1 MTSRSAS
8 SATLSDEMSQ
18 PATDHRRAIAERN
31 AAAILDATERLMG
44 QNVPLTMSAIAAEAG
59 VSRPTLYAH
68 YKTTNQIVEAAV
80 ERSVV
85 LSMAA
90 FAEARP
96 QDGPAFEALDR
107 MLEASWS
114 QFAQFEGLTRYARQ
128 YMSPGSLHRTHEAMM
143 APLHALIERGR
154 AEGAFRT
161 DVPVDWLATMY
172 ISLAHGALEHAQAH
186 GVRPGKGLELLK
198 RTAADVFGAR

>member
-1 MTSRSAS
+1 
-8 SATLSDEMSQ
+8 MSEQ
-18 PATDHRRAIAERN
+18 TVDHRRAIAERN
-31 AAAILDATERLMG
+31 AASILDAAERLLDR
-44 QNVPLTMSAIAAEAG
+44 NAPLTMSAIAAEAG

-68 YKTTNQIVEAAV
+68 YKTIGEIVEAAV

-90 FAEARP
+90 FEQARP
-96 QDGPAFEALDR
+96 GEGPAPEALDR
-107 MLEASWS
+107 MLEASWG
-114 QFAQFEGLTRYARQ
+114 QFAKFEGLTRYARQ

-143 APLHALIERGR
+143 APLHELIERGR
-154 AEGAFRT
+154 REGAFRT

-186 GVRPGKGLELLK
+186 GMKRNEGLGLLK
-198 RTAADVFGAR
+198 RTAGDVFGAR